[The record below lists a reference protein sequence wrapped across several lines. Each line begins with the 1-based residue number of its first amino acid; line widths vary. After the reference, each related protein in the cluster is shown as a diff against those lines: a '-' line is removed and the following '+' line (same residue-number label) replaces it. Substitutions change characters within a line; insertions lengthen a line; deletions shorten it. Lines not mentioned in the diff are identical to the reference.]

1 MYERIFRNGENIF
14 VSFELGEEKDEF
26 KERLD
31 DFVFCWNVV
40 KGKVDDWKL
49 KIDEVVVVVKCYY
62 DLL

>member
-1 MYERIFRNGENIF
+1 M
-14 VSFELGEEKDEF
+14 SFELGEEKDEF